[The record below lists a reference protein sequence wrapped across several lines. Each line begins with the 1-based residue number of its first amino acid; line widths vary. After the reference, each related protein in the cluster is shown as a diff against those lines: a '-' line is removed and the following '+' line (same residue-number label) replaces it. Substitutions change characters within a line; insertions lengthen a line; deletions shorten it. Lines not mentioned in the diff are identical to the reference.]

1 MSPGVGKDDVL
12 VPEEPKDIQ
21 GTGLR
26 AELGER
32 CHCPGICLN
41 FLSFTKVKSKCVS
54 YRVDVA
60 VLDGSLPKR
69 ASLSEQET
77 SNKGLC
83 GMSHDESQRLKL
95 GSKAAAEKKK
105 MITSL
110 EL

>member
-41 FLSFTKVKSKCVS
+41 FLSFTKVKSKCVFP
-54 YRVDVA
+54 R
-60 VLDGSLPKR
+60 
-69 ASLSEQET
+69 E
-77 SNKGLC
+77 
-83 GMSHDESQRLKL
+83 
-95 GSKAAAEKKK
+95 
-105 MITSL
+105 
-110 EL
+110 